1 MAEISINPISAVR
14 AAETSGVLA
23 RAPTAQTESTAV
35 PAAAAKQPVA
45 PVQDNLA
52 AAKLAPIQ
60 EKAPAAKPV
69 ESTTASAPLVGN
81 ASNVALQFRV
91 DAKTKDVT
99 VFVVDRS
106 SKKVLRSI
114 PASELA
120 KLSSGDLV
128 SLTR

>member
-1 MAEISINPISAVR
+1 
-14 AAETSGVLA
+14 
-23 RAPTAQTESTAV
+23 
-35 PAAAAKQPVA
+35 
-45 PVQDNLA
+45 
-52 AAKLAPIQ
+52 
-60 EKAPAAKPV
+60 
-69 ESTTASAPLVGN
+69 
-81 ASNVALQFRV
+81 V

-128 SLTR
+128 SLTG